1 MTHSLTYT
9 TDFRGLHPEEI
20 WLEPEHFEQ
29 ASQLSN
35 QVSGEAHQW
44 QTYVNML
51 ALLGFLEWLNERV
64 GDLPV
69 DREQCSVLQPKYANF
84 IAAVC
89 NLKICEFNL
98 CLITTESLSDERVTV
113 PRAAIDLPDF
123 VAHFYVILEVQEEQ
137 EQVLIR
143 GILRYDQLL
152 NYRQSVNLQAQRDWS
167 YQLPLSLFD
176 AEPNH
181 LLFYLRFLEPDA
193 IALPVAMAHRP
204 TRQFLTQAELE
215 TQLYHLQSPDR
226 KLWQSLTWEQGAIV
240 LTCPELLDLLYQWQM
255 QPKETISLS
264 IRIRE
269 LFTLLMTQAVNA
281 ACWLQGEMDEV
292 AQSLGLFFPQTSS
305 VFRSIAKF
313 EAAIAE
319 LKQQGMEIPMQAGRT
334 YQDINLD
341 GIPLRLCAL
350 TWSVTSQL
358 SSRKWSL
365 LLILGTQ
372 TGNPLPDDLKLQV
385 SNLVSILREAVSELD
400 DRFLFA
406 HVEGDWSET
415 FVVTIVPSD
424 RSPMM
429 LAPYTFEPEQAL

>member
-20 WLEPEHFEQ
+20 WLEPEHFDK
-29 ASQLSN
+29 ASQMSN
-35 QVSGEAHQW
+35 QVSGEANQW
-44 QTYVNML
+44 QTYVNVL
-51 ALLGFLEWLNERV
+51 ALFGFLEWLSERV
-64 GDLPV
+64 ADLPV
-69 DREQCSVLQPKYANF
+69 RQDYCSVLQPKYANF

-89 NLKICEFNL
+89 NLKIGEFNL
-98 CLITTESLSDERVTV
+98 CLITTESLSDERVIV

-143 GILRYDQLL
+143 GIVRYDQLI
-152 NYRQSVNLQAQRDWS
+152 NYHQSVNLQAQRDWT

-193 IALPVAMAHRP
+193 IALPVAAAHRP

-215 TQLYHLQSPDR
+215 TLLYHLQSPDR

-255 QPKETISLS
+255 QPKVTTSLS

-269 LFTLLMTQAVNA
+269 LFTLVMTKAVNVA
-281 ACWLQGEMDEV
+281 GWLQGEMDEV
-292 AQSLGLFFPQTSS
+292 AQCLGLFFPQTSS
-305 VFRSIAKF
+305 VFRSLNKF
-313 EAAIAE
+313 EAAIAQ
-319 LKQQGMEIPMQAGRT
+319 LKQQGMEIPIQSGRT
-334 YQDINLD
+334 YQDVNLD
-341 GIPLRLCAL
+341 GIPLRLCVL
-350 TWSVTSQL
+350 TWLVTSQL

-372 TGNPLPDDLKLQV
+372 TGSPLPDELKLQV
-385 SNLVSILREAVSELD
+385 SNLTSILREAVSELD
-400 DRFLFA
+400 DQFLFV
-406 HVEGDWSET
+406 HVEGDWGEK

-424 RSPMM
+424 RS
-429 LAPYTFEPEQAL
+429 LITLGPYTFEPEQAL